1 MIIQEGCNLGAVDGG
16 VGIELAVANAGGDAV
31 LDGPSHGLRV
41 VAIGG
46 NVSKAG
52 AGGSSRLAHG
62 APQHGDHLGAVD
74 GGVEVRA
81 VGNALVLGPILCLFV
96 PDAAAGQVRVILPRE
111 DRPKLRPGG
120 GVVGRVDR
128 VAHAVDQPTGADEV
142 DGVLG
147 PVGASV
153 DEILGVVHDLHSR
166 AAAHGEPNAVLG
178 GQGVFDDLLGT
189 VRVDDDRHRRRT
201 DGR

>member
-1 MIIQEGCNLGAVDGG
+1 MELLHVAIQEGCDLAAGAGG
-16 VGIELAVANAGGDAV
+16 IGIELAVANAGGDAV

-41 VAIGG
+41 VAVGG

-52 AGGSSRLAHG
+52 AGGSGRLAHG

-74 GGVEVRA
+74 GGVGVRA

-128 VAHAVDQPTGADEV
+128 VAYESIPE
-142 DGVLG
+142 
-147 PVGASV
+147 
-153 DEILGVVHDLHSR
+153 SR
-166 AAAHGEPNAVLG
+166 LRICCNS
-178 GQGVFDDLLGT
+178 LLCYRNKCDYSFRCLSSLRNT
-189 VRVDDDRHRRRT
+189 
-201 DGR
+201 

>member
-1 MIIQEGCNLGAVDGG
+1 MSVPAHMLNIAIQEGCDLAAGAGG
-16 VGIELAVANAGGDAV
+16 IGIELAVANAGGDAV

-41 VAIGG
+41 VAVGG

-52 AGGSSRLAHG
+52 VGGSGRLAHG

-74 GGVEVRA
+74 GGVGVRA

-128 VAHAVDQPTGADEV
+128 VAYAVDQPTGADEV

-147 PVGASV
+147 QWARVSMKSLELSMIFTVALPSMVSRMPSSVGREFLTISSV
-153 DEILGVVHDLHSR
+153 PSG
-166 AAAHGEPNAVLG
+166 
-178 GQGVFDDLLGT
+178 
-189 VRVDDDRHRRRT
+189 
-201 DGR
+201 